1 MRRSYV
7 ALAGST
13 ALLWMLAAQ
22 AAPTTEEK
30 IEILSEEVERLKQE
44 MARGRGDTDV
54 KSDASAPHGHG
65 WHGQTGRTTVGGY
78 GELHYNNLDSKK
90 EIDLHRFVLFLGH
103 RFNDRISFFSELE
116 VEHTQAGEGKN
127 GGEVSIEQAYLNFG
141 LADNLS
147 INAGVLLVPV
157 GIMNEVHEPPTFYGV
172 ERNPVETNIIPTT
185 WREAGV
191 GVSGK
196 IVPGLGYDLMA
207 TSGLKVDN
215 TYSIRGGRQSARQ
228 ALANDLAYTARL
240 KWTRIPG
247 VELAMAY
254 QHQTDITQSTGGLQ
268 PVSAGLAEGHVVVGK
283 GPFAI
288 KALYAQWD
296 LDGTAPA
303 VTGKDRQYGW
313 YVEPSYKITPRIGVF
328 ARYNEWDNQAGNA
341 NTALTKKTQTDV
353 GINYWPHENVVVKF
367 DVMDQGEAAKDKG
380 FNLGVGYMF

>member
-228 ALANDLAYTARL
+228 ALANDLAYTTRL

>member
-1 MRRSYV
+1 MRRTYV
-7 ALAGST
+7 ALAGSA
-13 ALLWMLAAQ
+13 ALLWVLAAQ

-44 MARGRGDTDV
+44 VVRGQEGAG
-54 KSDASAPHGHG
+54 KKADAVEA
-65 WHGQTGRTTVGGY
+65 HGQTGRTTVGGY

-116 VEHTQAGEGKN
+116 VEHAQAGEGKN
-127 GGEVSIEQAYLNFG
+127 GGEVSIEQAFLNFG
-141 LADNLS
+141 LTDNLS

-207 TSGLKVDN
+207 TSGLKVDS
-215 TYSIRGGRQSARQ
+215 TYSIRSGRQSAR
-228 ALANDLAYTARL
+228 AAVANDLAYTARL

-254 QHQTDITQSTGGLQ
+254 QHQSDITQSLGGLQ

-283 GPFAI
+283 GPFGL

-296 LDGTAPA
+296 LDGAAPA
-303 VTGKDRQYGW
+303 ATGKDRQYGW
-313 YVEPSYKITPRIGVF
+313 YIEPSFKITPRIGVF

-367 DVMDQGEAAKDKG
+367 DVMDQGEAANDKG

>member
-1 MRRSYV
+1 MKRTYV
-7 ALAGST
+7 VLAGSA
-13 ALLWMLAAQ
+13 ALLWVLAAQ

-44 MARGRGDTDV
+44 VARGQEGAG
-54 KSDASAPHGHG
+54 KKADAVEAHGHG

-90 EIDLHRFVLFLGH
+90 EASMHRAILFLGH
-103 RFNDRISFFSELE
+103 RFSDRITFFSELE
-116 VEHTQAGEGKN
+116 VENAQAGEGKS
-127 GGEVSIEQAYLNFG
+127 GGEVSMEQAYLNFA
-141 LADNLS
+141 LTDNLS
-147 INAGVLLVPV
+147 VNAGVLLVPV
-157 GIMNEVHEPPTFYGV
+157 GILNEVHEPPTFYGV

-207 TSGLKVDN
+207 TSGLKVNN
-215 TYSIRGGRQSARQ
+215 TYSIRGGRQNAR
-228 ALANDLAYTARL
+228 AAVANDLAYTARL

-254 QHQTDITQSTGGLQ
+254 QHQSDITQGTGGLQ

-303 VTGKDRQYGW
+303 ATGKDRQYGW
-313 YVEPSYKITPRIGVF
+313 YVEPSYKITARIGVF
-328 ARYNEWDNQAGNA
+328 ARYNEWNNQAGNA
-341 NTALTKKTQTDV
+341 NTAPTKKTQTDV

-367 DVMDQGEAAKDKG
+367 DVMDQGEAANDKG